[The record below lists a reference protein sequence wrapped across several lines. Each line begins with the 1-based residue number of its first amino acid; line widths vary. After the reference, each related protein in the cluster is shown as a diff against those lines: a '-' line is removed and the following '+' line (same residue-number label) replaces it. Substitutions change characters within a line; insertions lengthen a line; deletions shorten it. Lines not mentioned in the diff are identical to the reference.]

1 MPLYTV
7 TLLDQRKSFNGY
19 IIIIG
24 AIVTII
30 IMIIVIIVIV
40 LGVTV
45 WVLRQKARKDSEDI
59 FEG

>member
-7 TLLDQRKSFNGY
+7 TLLDKKNPFNGY
-19 IIIIG
+19 IIG
-24 AIVTII
+24 AIVAII
-30 IMIIVIIVIV
+30 IVIIVIIVIV

-45 WVLRQKARKDSEDI
+45 WVLRQKAKKDSEDI